1 MLNIDLAP
9 TFLDIAG
16 VANAV
21 EMDGV
26 SFLPLLNATAS
37 VTDTLHATPSRSDWG
52 RQFLLEHSGES
63 EIRVPGCAHLDNQQ
77 VGVCTCL
84 TVSSLTVV

>member
-1 MLNIDLAP
+1 VLNIDLAP
-9 TFLDIAG
+9 TFLNIAG
-16 VANAV
+16 VASAV

-37 VTDTLHATPSRSDWG
+37 VTDTSHATPSRSDWG

-63 EIRVPGCAHLDNQQ
+63 ETHIPGCAHLNNQQ
-77 VGVCTCL
+77 VGVRTYL
-84 TVSSLTVV
+84 TVL